1 MDDVA
6 IVGGGPAG
14 SLAAILLAR
23 AGARVR
29 VFDRSTFPRSKL
41 CGDTL
46 NPGAVAILSRHFETS
61 TLLAHG
67 LPIDGM
73 LLTGPGSVHVRGR
86 YRSGRTGCAITRRV
100 LDAWLIGQVRAAGVQ
115 VEEGVKVKG
124 LCERTDRGVPIVSGI
139 LLPSHD
145 GRTLGHEAR
154 LVIAADGRRSSLAFG
169 RSLAGQPLRP
179 RRWAI
184 GAYFTDV
191 DELTTAGEMHVR
203 RDGYLGVAPL
213 PDGVANA
220 CLVVPHYAG
229 AHRLAAPQQ
238 LLGDRLRAD
247 ADLRRR
253 FARAREVAPPVMLGP
268 MAVDAE
274 VAGAPG
280 LLLTGDAAGFIDP
293 MTGDGLRLAL
303 TGSELAAAVALEV
316 LQGRTAAAEAHLE
329 LTARRRHAFRE
340 KWRFNRALRAL
351 VAAPRGIAAATLAA
365 RVVPSAFES
374 IIRYAGDC

>member
-61 TLLAHG
+61 TLLAQG

-73 LLTGPGSVHVRGR
+73 LLTGPGSAHVRGR

-115 VEEGVKVKG
+115 VDEGVKVKG

-145 GRTLGHEAR
+145 GRTLRHEAR

-169 RSLAGQPLRP
+169 RSLARQPLRP

-203 RDGYLGVAPL
+203 CDGYLGWRR
-213 PDGVANA
+213 
-220 CLVVPHYAG
+220 C
-229 AHRLAAPQQ
+229 RAA
-238 LLGDRLRAD
+238 
-247 ADLRRR
+247 
-253 FARAREVAPPVMLGP
+253 
-268 MAVDAE
+268 
-274 VAGAPG
+274 
-280 LLLTGDAAGFIDP
+280 
-293 MTGDGLRLAL
+293 
-303 TGSELAAAVALEV
+303 
-316 LQGRTAAAEAHLE
+316 
-329 LTARRRHAFRE
+329 
-340 KWRFNRALRAL
+340 
-351 VAAPRGIAAATLAA
+351 
-365 RVVPSAFES
+365 
-374 IIRYAGDC
+374 